1 MLLLQLLLS
10 VTCSAYVVI
19 RDHSLA
25 SHRVKHTVL
34 TGGGVDR
41 VRGDGITTGLPQ
53 FRVMGSASH
62 ISLLDPQPLVASR
75 TLGPLLAATLPTS
88 SSSSAS
94 PPSASTLE
102 SMGGC
107 ITTEVETDP
116 QLCKNTWIEPFVYK
130 ESTFWGVETRIGDR
144 RRANWRPIKMKN
156 WKIKTFTP
164 RKWVF
169 GAKRLFLPRPFEH
182 YTIYV
187 AQ

>member
-53 FRVMGSASH
+53 FRVLGSASH

-107 ITTEVETDP
+107 ITTEVDTPEKLIRDCGSVVEMERGSDKTLPAWASEEGLTYTRVSTNEVWETHISS
-116 QLCKNTWIEPFVYK
+116 KY
-130 ESTFWGVETRIGDR
+130 
-144 RRANWRPIKMKN
+144 
-156 WKIKTFTP
+156 
-164 RKWVF
+164 
-169 GAKRLFLPRPFEH
+169 
-182 YTIYV
+182 IYV
-187 AQ
+187 F